1 MLYHR
6 QKKMEKK
13 LDGRGVGWLCV
24 GEDAPFYFGQKW
36 GRAAIYRD
44 LIQAY
49 LCRLFRLFF
58 SHFFFGVAIYRD
70 LIQGYVSGVFG
81 IFRV

>member
-58 SHFFFGVAIYRD
+58 FSFFFGVRD
-70 LIQGYVSGVFG
+70 LQRPDSGLREWCFWNL
-81 IFRV
+81 